1 MHFFKI
7 YVTVQKFAMLLNIK
21 PKANTYKKCGP
32 RNIYTNIDMVIIH
45 WERINYKMFILGK
58 KKGKCHID
66 YINNNSM
73 CQISTISLHS
83 AQQCSSL
90 NNRTDWIHCG
100 TWHFKE
106 TNESKQMRK
115 MKMRKKVWKMWLRW
129 SVCYIL
135 LTCIR
140 KIDLDN

>member
-100 TWHFKE
+100 TWHLKRQ
-106 TNESKQMRK
+106 TNPSRWEK
-115 MKMRKKVWKMWLRW
+115 WKWEKRFGKCDSDGLCVT
-129 SVCYIL
+129 SFLHV
-135 LTCIR
+135 
-140 KIDLDN
+140 

>member
-7 YVTVQKFAMLLNIK
+7 YVTVQKYAMLLNIK

-100 TWHFKE
+100 TWHLKRQ
-106 TNESKQMRK
+106 TNPSRWEK
-115 MKMRKKVWKMWLRW
+115 WKWEKRFGKCDSDGLCVT
-129 SVCYIL
+129 SFLHV
-135 LTCIR
+135 
-140 KIDLDN
+140 